1 MQAARLLRFAARFA
15 THRFRALHPF
25 EVQASILNACNL
37 RCVYCR
43 CPDEKIALMDTA
55 QWTAAIRGLGALGTM
70 RIKFQGGEPTLRHD
84 FATLSWTAREAGI
97 VTAVVTNGLQF
108 VDRPE
113 LLDHLD
119 EVVFSLDSVTPAH
132 TDRMR
137 GAGVHARVLAG
148 IEVARG
154 RGLRLF
160 INMVVT
166 AQTVDE
172 IEPMLDFCEVRG
184 IGLNAQPV
192 AFGRKYYDDAARPY
206 ALSDEQIRVMHR
218 KLGQWKRQGR
228 ALMFAAA
235 TYENVLDWD
244 DYGDL
249 SRRGDTP
256 SPCMAGRYYI
266 HIEPN
271 GDVHPC
277 AQHNANFVPK
287 NIVRDGLEAALAQV
301 QCHDCTDCFSAY
313 LNERKALFGLR
324 PTALWEMVR
333 RG

>member
-1 MQAARLLRFAARFA
+1 MLAARHLRFAARFA

-25 EVQASILNACNL
+25 EVQAAILNACNL

-43 CPDEKIALMDTA
+43 CPDEKIDLMDTA
-55 QWTAAIRGLGALGTM
+55 QWTETIRALGALGTM

-84 FATLSWTAREAGI
+84 FTTLSATAQEAGI
-97 VTAVVTNGLQF
+97 VTAAVTNGLQF
-108 VDRPE
+108 VDQPE

-119 EVVFSLDSVTPAH
+119 EVVFSLDSVTAAH

-137 GAGVHARVLAG
+137 GAGVHARALDG

-172 IEPMLDFCEVRG
+172 IEPMLDFCEARG
-184 IGLNAQPV
+184 IGLHAQPV
-192 AFGRKYYDDAARPY
+192 VFGRKYYNDAARPY
-206 ALSDEQIRVMHR
+206 ALSDEQVRAMHR
-218 KLGQWKRQGR
+218 KLSQWKRQGR
-228 ALMFAAA
+228 ALMFAAS

-244 DYGDL
+244 DYSEL
-249 SRRGDTP
+249 SRRG
-256 SPCMAGRYYI
+256 SAESSCMAGRYYI

-277 AQHNANFVPK
+277 AQHGADFVPK
-287 NIVRDGLEAALAQV
+287 NIVRDGLEAALTQV
-301 QCHDCTDCFSAY
+301 QHHDCSDCFSAY

-324 PTALWEMVR
+324 PTALWEMAR